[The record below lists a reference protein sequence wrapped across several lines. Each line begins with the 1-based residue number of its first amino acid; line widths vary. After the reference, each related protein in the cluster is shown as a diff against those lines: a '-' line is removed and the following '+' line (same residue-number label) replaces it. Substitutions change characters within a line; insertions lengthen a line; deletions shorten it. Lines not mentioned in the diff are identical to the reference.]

1 MFSANEIAGFI
12 NQLYLRKKFMNHL
25 SFWHDDIDSLRDG
38 LSIFGWMVSK
48 ELSAN
53 QISGFLNQLHIKT
66 NWVSQL
72 A

>member
-1 MFSANEIAGFI
+1 
-12 NQLYLRKKFMNHL
+12 MNHL
-25 SFWHDDIDSLRDG
+25 SFWHDDIDSLNDG